1 MLTNLP
7 IAVQVFSV
15 RDDASADFK
24 GTMQKLK
31 DMGYDG
37 VELAGLYG
45 YTPAQIRQMLD
56 EVGIPAISAH
66 VPYAELLA
74 DPEGTIAAYKEI
86 GCQYIAFPYLT
97 EDVRH
102 GTPAFAE
109 TLEHMRHICEVAK
122 SMGMPMLYHNHD
134 FEFVKMDNGQFG
146 LDYMY
151 DAIDAGLLQTELDTC
166 WVKVAGQDPAAYIR
180 KYAGRCPV
188 VHLKDFYKEGEAS
201 NMYELIGLN
210 DKKETKGI
218 FEFRPVGH
226 GLQNMPEIVKAAE
239 ESGAKWLVVEQDR
252 SVGRTPL
259 EAVKMSI
266 DFLKNDK

>member
-7 IAVQVFSV
+7 IAIQVYSV
-15 RDDASADFK
+15 RDDAAADFK
-24 GTMQKLK
+24 GTLQKLK
-31 DMGYDG
+31 DAGYDG

-45 YTPAQIRQMLD
+45 LTPDEVKAALD

-66 VPYAELLA
+66 VPYVELLA
-74 DPEGTIAAYKEI
+74 DPEGTIAAYKKI
-86 GCQYIAFPYLT
+86 GCEYIAFPYLND
-97 EDVRH
+97 DVRH
-102 GTPAFAE
+102 GTPAFE
-109 TLEHMRHICEVAK
+109 DTLKNMRHICEVAK
-122 SMGMPMLYHNHD
+122 EMGIPMLYHNHD
-134 FEFVKMDNGQFG
+134 FEFVKMENGEYG

-151 DAIDAGLLQTELDTC
+151 DAIPADLLQTELDTC
-166 WVKVAGQDPAAYIR
+166 WVNIGGENPAQYIR

-210 DKKETKGI
+210 EKKEAKGV

-226 GLQNMPEIVKAAE
+226 GLQDMPAIVKAAE

-252 SVGRTPL
+252 SVGRTPM
-259 EAVKMSI
+259 EAAIMSI
-266 DFLKNDK
+266 QYLKG